1 MAEHGSAGRPSA
13 RGTRSRRSLTQLDV
27 EAGVYRCAAGLGGG
41 RSPHASL
48 LATVDLISV
57 YLYFVRTGPIDWT
70 DVAVEVTL
78 NRVIAISTLNC
89 NISIAFIASGTNE
102 LG

>member
-1 MAEHGSAGRPSA
+1 MS
-13 RGTRSRRSLTQLDV
+13 QLDV
-27 EAGVYRCAAGLGGG
+27 EAGVYRCAAGLSGS

-57 YLYFVRTGPIDWT
+57 YLYFVRAGPIDWT

-78 NRVIAISTLNC
+78 NRVIAISTLNS
-89 NISIAFIASGTNE
+89 NISVAFIAPGTNE